1 MPKTLWDA
9 DSRKE
14 LVDRLNRLKP
24 DARPLWGRMNA
35 GQMVAHLVGWMRM
48 ANGELKTAPLHRPIR
63 YPLVKQMII
72 YWLPWPKGVPTAPEL
87 LSREEYDFAGEAAAF
102 RRYLNAY
109 AKRPDPKSVWP
120 EHPAFGNLNTK
131 EWGALGYRHTDHHF
145 RQFGV

>member
-9 DSRKE
+9 ESRRE

-24 DARPLWGRMNA
+24 DATPLWGRMNA
-35 GQMVAHLVGWMRM
+35 PQMVAHLVGWMRM

-63 YPLVKQMII
+63 YPLVKQLII

-87 LSREEYDFAGEAAAF
+87 LSKEKYDFTAEQASF
-102 RRYLNAY
+102 QRYLKAY
-109 AKRPDPKSVWP
+109 EKTPGSKTVWP
-120 EHPAFGNLNTK
+120 EHPAFGMLTTK
-131 EWGALGYRHTDHHF
+131 EWGALGYRHTDHHL